1 MYAVLKI
8 ALPVARPSV
17 ANDFVM
23 NSEQINLSMSVP
35 GLQTEFTEYYQAE
48 LRHWRTDNSIIQRGI
63 ERDWIR
69 ANPQEYDCSAW
80 KNAWIRR

>member
-1 MYAVLKI
+1 MGSLTAKSDFSICVQICYHFYGGRWEAKVMHDAQQLVVQCMVNGFLRVELGIVLPCQSI
-8 ALPVARPSV
+8 AC
-17 ANDFVM
+17 
-23 NSEQINLSMSVP
+23 
-35 GLQTEFTEYYQAE
+35 
-48 LRHWRTDNSIIQRGI
+48 I